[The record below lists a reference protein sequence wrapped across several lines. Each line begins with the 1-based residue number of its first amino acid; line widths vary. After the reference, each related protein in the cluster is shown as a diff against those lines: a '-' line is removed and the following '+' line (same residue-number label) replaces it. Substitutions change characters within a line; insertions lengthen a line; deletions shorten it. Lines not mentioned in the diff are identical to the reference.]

1 MANNRASCG
10 SYLSDEE
17 LVIIRLGLPSTASTP
32 TTNNNIGFVYSQ
44 FFNIFEF
51 CYCVDFIKRRN
62 SYKGLPR
69 SPPVHNDI
77 LTQNTCKNQCKNMLK
92 SDDLAHM
99 SRERAIFMNKIHYQ
113 TM

>member
-44 FFNIFEF
+44 FFLSFLNFVTVSTSLRDTTLIRDA
-51 CYCVDFIKRRN
+51 YD
-62 SYKGLPR
+62 
-69 SPPVHNDI
+69 
-77 LTQNTCKNQCKNMLK
+77 
-92 SDDLAHM
+92 
-99 SRERAIFMNKIHYQ
+99 
-113 TM
+113 

>member
-62 SYKGLPR
+62 SYKGLPW
-69 SPPVHNDI
+69 SPPVSYFFVVNLQIDLLMRFFNI
-77 LTQNTCKNQCKNMLK
+77 
-92 SDDLAHM
+92 SLAH
-99 SRERAIFMNKIHYQ
+99 SDR
-113 TM
+113 

>member
-51 CYCVDFIKRRN
+51 CTVSTSLRDATLIRVSPGQVSPNSINEWWPKNFYFGKVRRLQKN
-62 SYKGLPR
+62 VSYFFVGK
-69 SPPVHNDI
+69 
-77 LTQNTCKNQCKNMLK
+77 
-92 SDDLAHM
+92 
-99 SRERAIFMNKIHYQ
+99 EFY
-113 TM
+113 

>member
-1 MANNRASCG
+1 MTNNRASCG

-62 SYKGLPR
+62 SYKGLPP
-69 SPPVHNDI
+69 SPLVSYFFVVNLQIDLLMRFFNI
-77 LTQNTCKNQCKNMLK
+77 
-92 SDDLAHM
+92 SLAH
-99 SRERAIFMNKIHYQ
+99 SDR
-113 TM
+113 